1 MSVKTVQISAVVS
14 EGTKVRLE
22 RLAQASGLKKA
33 WIIENALNHY
43 LLALDELP
51 ADVIIPP
58 RMVVDRE
65 TGERILERIE
75 EPAGSTEAMRELFA
89 E

>member
-1 MSVKTVQISAVVS
+1 MKTKTVQISAVVS

-22 RLAQASGLKKA
+22 QLTQASGLKKA
-33 WIIENALNHY
+33 WIIENAINHY
-43 LLALDELP
+43 LQALTELP

-58 RMVVDRE
+58 RLVVDRK
-65 TGERILERIE
+65 TGERIVRRVAQPS
-75 EPAGSTEAMRELFA
+75 EPTPAMRELFA

>member
-14 EGTKVRLE
+14 QGTKARLE
-22 RLAQASGLKKA
+22 RLTQASGLKKA

-58 RMVVDRE
+58 RVVVDRQ

-75 EPAGSTEAMRELFA
+75 KPAEPTEAMRELFA

>member
-14 EGTKVRLE
+14 EGTRSRLE
-22 RLAQASGLKKA
+22 RLTQATGLKKG
-33 WIIENALNHY
+33 WIIETALNHH
-43 LLALDELP
+43 LQALDQLP

-58 RMVVDRE
+58 RIIVDRK
-65 TGERILERIE
+65 TGERILERVAKPA
-75 EPAGSTEAMRELFA
+75 EPTEAMRDLFT